1 MRNTQYTNWIM
12 KRKLKNVKNESKKLQ
27 NLEYGVKTDKRGK
40 SETHM
45 LTPGISQ
52 ETLKNVENETLTL
65 YDQEYGE
72 KHSKTWKMRN
82 AQCRTWNMA
91 RILENVKIEK
101 RTW

>member
-27 NLEYGVKTDKRGK
+27 NLEYGVKTDNRGK

-52 ETLKNVENETLTL
+52 ETLKNVEKEKQTLQDL
-65 YDQEYGE
+65 EYGE
-72 KHSKTWKMRN
+72 KT
-82 AQCRTWNMA
+82 
-91 RILENVKIEK
+91 EK
-101 RTW
+101 RGK

>member
-1 MRNTQYTNWIM
+1 MHTLGPGIWPGHWKTWKMRNTQYTNWIM

-52 ETLKNVENETLTL
+52 ETLKNVEKEKQTLQDL
-65 YDQEYGE
+65 EYGE
-72 KHSKTWKMRN
+72 KT
-82 AQCRTWNMA
+82 
-91 RILENVKIEK
+91 EK
-101 RTW
+101 RGK